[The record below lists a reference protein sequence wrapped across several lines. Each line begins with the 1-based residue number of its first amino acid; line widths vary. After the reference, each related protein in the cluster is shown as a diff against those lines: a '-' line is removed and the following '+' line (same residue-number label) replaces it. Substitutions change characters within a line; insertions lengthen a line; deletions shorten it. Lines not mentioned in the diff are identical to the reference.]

1 MTNLIVIMAMVVT
14 NVYQNPSV
22 PMVRIE
28 AKSVNFANSYLTNQQ
43 LRVRLATVNGGGT
56 NDLGWFAPR

>member
-28 AKSVNFANSYLTNQQ
+28 AKNVNFAHSFLTNQQ
-43 LRVRLATVNGGGT
+43 LRVRLATVNGSVT